1 MKSYRSEC
9 IQEIVNHLLSE
20 LGKEGLSEQTLRD
33 YKCGFSQF
41 QKYIANINAEIV
53 DEKVCLDFIE
63 AKNGRRLSG
72 LHEETRDPSISRRAR
87 PLFLLLNYEDEGV
100 SCHTSHRNTPLFVC
114 PENWSDEYDGY
125 LSSLA
130 ERELSRATVN
140 DRKKGAANFIVFLSG
155 EGVEHSDQIEPE
167 HVDSYL
173 MQFRDMS
180 IKYRAKIV
188 CAIKDYLGYLY
199 DHEYST
205 TDLRCCLPKLRV
217 PRSTGRQ
224 HLWTK
229 EELQKVLNAVDREDP
244 TGKRDYAILIL
255 TIYTGLRSC
264 DVRCLR
270 NGDVN
275 WEEKTLHILQGKTG
289 EPVDL
294 PLSDP
299 VGWAII
305 DYLKNGRPKTNSD
318 RIFVRHNS
326 PHGPLGST
334 ASLDT
339 VLTKYILKAGIEIR
353 NGEHYGLH
361 SLRKTLATNMLV
373 SGAEFPVITQ
383 TLGHQDPKSTEL
395 YLQADIQ
402 GLMQC
407 ALDPDDGYGEV
418 PA

>member
-1 MKSYRSEC
+1 MKTYKTEC
-9 IQEIVNHLLSE
+9 IQEIADNLLSVLE
-20 LGKEGLSEQTLRD
+20 KEGLSKQTLKD
-33 YKCGFSQF
+33 YKTGFSLF
-41 QKYIANINAEIV
+41 RRYVTGNHIDEV
-53 DEKVCLDFIE
+53 DEKVCLDYIE
-63 AKNGRRLSG
+63 SKTGKRLTG
-72 LHEETRDPSISRRAR
+72 LHESAGNPSISRRVR
-87 PLFLLLNYEDEGV
+87 PLFLLLNHEEEGF
-100 SCHTSHRNTPLFVC
+100 SCHTSHRKTPLFIC
-114 PENWSDEYDGY
+114 PESYSDEYNGY

-130 ERELSRATVN
+130 ERELSRPTVR
-140 DRKKGAANFIVFLSG
+140 DRKKGAANFILFLSG
-155 EGVEHSDQIEPE
+155 EGLEYSDRIGPE

-173 MQFRDMS
+173 MQFKDMS
-180 IKYRAKIV
+180 IKYRASIV
-188 CAIKDYLGYLY
+188 CAVKDYLGYLY
-199 DHEYST
+199 EHEYST

-217 PRSTGRQ
+217 PRSTDRQ

-255 TIYTGLRSC
+255 TIYTGLRSR

-275 WEEKTLHILQGKTG
+275 WEEKTLHIIQGKTG

-318 RIFVRHNS
+318 RLFVRHSS

-339 VLTKYILKAGIEIR
+339 VLTKYILKAGIEVR
-353 NGEHYGLH
+353 SGEHYGMH

-373 SGAEFPVITQ
+373 SGAALPVITQ

-395 YLQADIQ
+395 YLQTDIH

>member
-20 LGKEGLSEQTLRD
+20 LRKEGLSEQTLKD
-33 YKCGFSQF
+33 YKCVFSQF

-87 PLFLLLNYEDEGV
+87 PLFLLLNYEDEGI
-100 SCHTSHRNTPLFVC
+100 SCHTSHRSTPLFVC
-114 PENWSDEYDGY
+114 PDSYSDEYNGY

-130 ERELSRATVN
+130 ERELSRPTVN
-140 DRKKGAANFIVFLSG
+140 DRKKGAANFILFIFG
-155 EGVEHSDQIEPE
+155 EGVEHSDQIEPG

-180 IKYRAKIV
+180 IKYRAAIV

-199 DHEYST
+199 EHEYST
-205 TDLRCCLPKLRV
+205 TDLRRCLPKLRV

-270 NGDVN
+270 KGDVN
-275 WEEKTLHILQGKTG
+275 WEEKTLHVLQGKTG

-294 PLSDP
+294 PLSDSA
-299 VGWAII
+299 GWAII
-305 DYLKNGRPKTNSD
+305 DYLKNGRPKSDSD
-318 RIFVRHNS
+318 RIFVRHS
-326 PHGPLGST
+326 TPHGPLGST

-339 VLTKYILKAGIEIR
+339 VLTKYILKAGIEVR
-353 NGEHYGLH
+353 TGEHYGMH

-373 SGAEFPVITQ
+373 SGAAFPVITQ

-395 YLQADIQ
+395 YLQTDIQ
-402 GLMQC
+402 GLIQC

-418 PA
+418 SA